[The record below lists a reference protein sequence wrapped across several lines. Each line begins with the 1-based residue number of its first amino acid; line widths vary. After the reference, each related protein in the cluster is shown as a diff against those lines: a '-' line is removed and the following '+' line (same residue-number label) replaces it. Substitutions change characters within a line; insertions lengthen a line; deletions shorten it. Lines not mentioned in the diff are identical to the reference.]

1 VVYCSPA
8 KRADPTGS
16 HELGLLCDVGH
27 VFAVAVF
34 LERTKLAMTTE
45 IRGQFQ
51 CRGVIARKVGAWVL
65 LSPLEGG
72 QKKKKSLRASRKP
85 EIMNIK
91 KSVYLTLGMLAGSGG
106 NVQ

>member
-1 VVYCSPA
+1 
-8 KRADPTGS
+8 
-16 HELGLLCDVGH
+16 
-27 VFAVAVF
+27 
-34 LERTKLAMTTE
+34 M
-45 IRGQFQ
+45 
-51 CRGVIARKVGAWVL
+51 IAPKAGAWVL
-65 LSPLEGG
+65 LSPLEGS